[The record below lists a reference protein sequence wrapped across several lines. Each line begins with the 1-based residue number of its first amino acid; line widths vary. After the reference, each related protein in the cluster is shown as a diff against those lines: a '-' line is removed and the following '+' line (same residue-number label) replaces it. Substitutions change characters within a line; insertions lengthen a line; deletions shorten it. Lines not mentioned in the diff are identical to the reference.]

1 MATLA
6 GTHVNEPHSLKLVGR
21 LLGHLL
27 MNWDSSFDHPVQT
40 LTSKDLRTH
49 TMDFGGRCRSPPE
62 CRTTGDQ
69 EAGET
74 PGDIELHELNNDEI
88 CQV

>member
-1 MATLA
+1 MTKPEIQFIKVSWA
-6 GTHVNEPHSLKLVGR
+6 LVGTSFNE
-21 LLGHLL
+21 LDL
-27 MNWDSSFDHPVQT
+27 SFDHPVQT